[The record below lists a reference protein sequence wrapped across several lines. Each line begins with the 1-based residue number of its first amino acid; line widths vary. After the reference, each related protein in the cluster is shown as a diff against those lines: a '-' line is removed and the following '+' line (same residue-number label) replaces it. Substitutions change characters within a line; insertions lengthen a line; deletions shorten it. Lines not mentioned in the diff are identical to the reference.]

1 MIISSHNNN
10 DKSNN
15 NNDDNNDDNSNNY
28 DDDDDD
34 DNNNCYDNDIKLT
47 ILILLQLL
55 TLVLLS
61 ITAPLSTK
69 NIATSNLP
77 QYAAQF
83 SGVHP
88 SYEKY
93 A

>member
-10 DKSNN
+10 DNSNNN
-15 NNDDNNDDNSNNY
+15 NNDDNDDDNSNNY

-34 DNNNCYDNDIKLT
+34 NNCYDNDIKL
-47 ILILLQLL
+47 ILLIQLL
-55 TLVLLS
+55 TFSLLS

-77 QYAAQF
+77 LFAAQC

-88 SYEKY
+88 IYERY